1 MPDPTLPKTAGAWPA
16 AARLLA
22 RWLDRRERVDELFA
36 SLPPGLSGAE
46 RARCQH
52 LVFGVM
58 RHFGRI
64 DAELGRLISHPPRF
78 ATRAGLLIAGFELL
92 EAAGEPVADGRTA
105 KIVHHAV
112 EQTKHL
118 ASPAEAR
125 LVNAVVRKL
134 AVALVAEP
142 PPKLAEA
149 DALASYFSHPEW
161 LVRRW
166 LLEFGAETTRR
177 LLEWNQ
183 KPATVYARWRGSNP
197 PPDWLKPTAWS
208 GYFEI
213 PSGRWGDVE
222 PLLSAGQLYLQ
233 DPGTRFAVELLA
245 PQPGETIL
253 DACAAPGGKALL
265 VADALKAG
273 LPAGTSA
280 SAGRLI
286 ALDLP
291 GPRIDRLKENLSRV
305 AGVDVALVQADI
317 GRGAW
322 KVFKEHGLPTEFAAV
337 LIDVPCSNTGVM
349 RHRVDVKWRLQEA
362 DFSKHARQQLALLA
376 AAARLVSAD
385 GRLVYSTC
393 SVEPEENERVV
404 ENFLKEAGGRFS
416 LEKQI
421 VSHPWDSGHD
431 GAAAFLLQKR

>member
-1 MPDPTLPKTAGAWPA
+1 
-16 AARLLA
+16 
-22 RWLDRRERVDELFA
+22 
-36 SLPPGLSGAE
+36 
-46 RARCQH
+46 
-52 LVFGVM
+52 
-58 RHFGRI
+58 
-64 DAELGRLISHPPRF
+64 
-78 ATRAGLLIAGFELL
+78 
-92 EAAGEPVADGRTA
+92 
-105 KIVHHAV
+105 
-112 EQTKHL
+112 
-118 ASPAEAR
+118 
-125 LVNAVVRKL
+125 
-134 AVALVAEP
+134 
-142 PPKLAEA
+142 
-149 DALASYFSHPEW
+149 
-161 LVRRW
+161 
-166 LLEFGAETTRR
+166 
-177 LLEWNQ
+177 
-183 KPATVYARWRGSNP
+183 
-197 PPDWLKPTAWS
+197 
-208 GYFEI
+208 
-213 PSGRWGDVE
+213 
-222 PLLSAGQLYLQ
+222 
-233 DPGTRFAVELLA
+233 
-245 PQPGETIL
+245 
-253 DACAAPGGKALL
+253 
-265 VADALKAG
+265 
-273 LPAGTSA
+273 
-280 SAGRLI
+280 LI